1 MSRAHHHNGISYAPL
16 VIAEEGKTMKKSTGK
31 YAYSLKTERVREKDF
46 PYAGEQITSTSELLQ
61 FVHRLQDSDV
71 EKFLVLYLDAQNQ
84 LICIQ
89 VIAGTVN
96 QAVVYPREVFK
107 HALLGGASAM
117 ILVHNH
123 PSGHPKPSEADIRL
137 TKTLQEGSKIFDILV
152 HDHLIVAGER
162 FFSFR
167 EEGLM

>member
-1 MSRAHHHNGISYAPL
+1 
-16 VIAEEGKTMKKSTGK
+16 MKKSAGK

-46 PYAGEQITSTSELLQ
+46 PYAGEQITSTSELLN
-61 FVHRLQDSDV
+61 FVHKLQDSDI
-71 EKFLVLYLDAQNQ
+71 EKFLILYLDAQNQ
-84 LICIQ
+84 LVCVQIMQ
-89 VIAGTVN
+89 GTVN

-107 HALLGGASAM
+107 HALLSGASAV

-123 PSGHPKPSEADIRL
+123 PSGHPKPSDSDIRL
-137 TKTLQEGSKIFDILV
+137 TKTIQEFAKMIDLLV
-152 HDHLIVAGER
+152 HDHLIIAGER

>member
-1 MSRAHHHNGISYAPL
+1 
-16 VIAEEGKTMKKSTGK
+16 MKASTKK
-31 YAYSLKTERVREKDF
+31 YAYSLKTQRVKETDF
-46 PYAGEQITSTSELLQ
+46 PYHGEQITSTKELLQ
-61 FVHRLQDSDV
+61 FVHRLQDADI
-71 EKFLVLYLDAQNQ
+71 EKMIILYLDAQNQ

-89 VIAGTVN
+89 VINGTVN

-107 HALLGGASAM
+107 HALLSGASAV

-123 PSGHPKPSEADIRL
+123 PSGHPKPSDADIRL
-137 TKTLQEGSKIFDILV
+137 TKSIQESAKLFEILV

>member
-1 MSRAHHHNGISYAPL
+1 
-16 VIAEEGKTMKKSTGK
+16 MKASTKK
-31 YAYSLKTERVREKDF
+31 YAYSLKTQRVKETDF
-46 PYAGEQITSTSELLQ
+46 PYHGEQITSTKELLQ
-61 FVHRLQDSDV
+61 FVHRLQDADI
-71 EKFLVLYLDAQNQ
+71 EKMIILYLDAQNQ

-89 VIAGTVN
+89 VINGTVN

-107 HALLGGASAM
+107 HALLSGASAV

-123 PSGHPKPSEADIRL
+123 PSGHSKPSDADIRL
-137 TKTLQEGSKIFDILV
+137 TKTLQECAKLFEILV

>member
-1 MSRAHHHNGISYAPL
+1 M
-16 VIAEEGKTMKKSTGK
+16 K
-31 YAYSLKTERVREKDF
+31 YAYRLETKRVRERDF
-46 PYAGEQITSTSELLQ
+46 PYHGEQITNTKELLQ
-61 FVHRLQDSDV
+61 FVHRLQDSDI
-71 EKFLVLYLDAQNQ
+71 EKFLILYLDAQNQ
-84 LICIQ
+84 LICVQ
-89 VIAGTVN
+89 VILGTVN

-123 PSGHPKPSEADIRL
+123 PSGQPKPSDADIRL
-137 TKTLQEGSKIFDILV
+137 TKTIQDGSKIFDLLV

-167 EEGLM
+167 EEGIMSSC

>member
-1 MSRAHHHNGISYAPL
+1 
-16 VIAEEGKTMKKSTGK
+16 MKASKEK
-31 YAYSLKTERVREKDF
+31 YAYSLKTERVRETDF
-46 PYAGEQITSTSELLQ
+46 PYHGEQITSTNELLQ
-61 FVHRLQDSDV
+61 FVHRLQDSDI
-71 EKFLVLYLDAQNQ
+71 EKFLILYLDAQNQ

-89 VIAGTVN
+89 VILGTVN

-107 HALLGGASAM
+107 HALLGGACAM

-123 PSGHPKPSEADIRL
+123 PSGHPKPSDADIRL
-137 TKTLQEGSKIFDILV
+137 TKSIQEGAKIFDLLV
-152 HDHLIVAGER
+152 HDHLIVAGDR

>member
-1 MSRAHHHNGISYAPL
+1 
-16 VIAEEGKTMKKSTGK
+16 MKASTGK
-31 YAYSLKTERVREKDF
+31 YAYSLKTQRVKETDF
-46 PYAGEQITSTSELLQ
+46 PYHGEQVTATRELLH
-61 FVHRLQDSDV
+61 FVHRLQDSDI
-71 EKFLVLYLDAQNQ
+71 EKFLILYLDAQNK
-84 LICIQ
+84 LVCVQ
-89 VIAGTVN
+89 VIPGTVN

-107 HALLGGASAM
+107 HALLGGGCAI

-137 TKTLQEGSKIFDILV
+137 TKTIQECAKLFDILV

>member
-1 MSRAHHHNGISYAPL
+1 M
-16 VIAEEGKTMKKSTGK
+16 KTSTEK
-31 YAYSLKTERVREKDF
+31 YAYSLKTERVRETDF
-46 PYAGEQITSTSELLQ
+46 PYHGEQITSTKELLQ

-71 EKFLVLYLDAQNQ
+71 EKFLILYLDAQNQ
-84 LICIQ
+84 LICVQ
-89 VIAGTVN
+89 VVLGTIN

-107 HALLGGASAM
+107 HSLLSGSSAM

-123 PSGHPKPSEADIRL
+123 PSGQPKPSDADIRL
-137 TKTLQEGSKIFDILV
+137 TKTIQEGAKIFDILV

>member
-1 MSRAHHHNGISYAPL
+1 
-16 VIAEEGKTMKKSTGK
+16 MKASAGK
-31 YAYSLKTERVREKDF
+31 YAYSLKTQRVKETDF
-46 PYAGEQITSTSELLQ
+46 PYHGEQVTSTRELLQ
-61 FVHRLQDSDV
+61 FVHRLQDSDI
-71 EKFLVLYLDAQNQ
+71 EKFLILYLDAQNQ
-84 LICIQ
+84 LVGVQ
-89 VIAGTVN
+89 VILGTVN

-107 HALLGGASAM
+107 DALLMGGACAI

-137 TKTLQEGSKIFDILV
+137 TKTLQECAKLFDILV